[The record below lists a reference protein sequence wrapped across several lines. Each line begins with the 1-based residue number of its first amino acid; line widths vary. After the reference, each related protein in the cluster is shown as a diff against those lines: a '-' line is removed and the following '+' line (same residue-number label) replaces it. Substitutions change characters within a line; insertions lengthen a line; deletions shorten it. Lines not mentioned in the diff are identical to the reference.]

1 MSPNIR
7 PKETLDKAL
16 ALNLD
21 PSRYGT
27 FAEIGAGQEVVRW
40 FFRAGGAAGTI
51 AKSISAYDMTVSD
64 AIYGKCKRYVCRERL
79 EQMLDYE
86 YELILSRLTDHREV
100 ESAYFAFADTVVA
113 RSYRGGHECHGWM
126 GIKFQAGPGDDFSE
140 IIIHVRMLD
149 NEALLQQEALGIVG
163 VNLVHGA
170 FEFSTSPE
178 DLLASLLDGL
188 STDRIEV
195 DMVDFSGEE
204 FHSVDNRVMSLRLVQ
219 LSLSEAAMFSSDGTV
234 LQASEVL
241 RKKPVLVERGSFRP
255 ITKVNVDMFR
265 CAHAQFLEELGDGE
279 APLALMEITM
289 NNLLAEGEL
298 DLQDFL
304 ARVDIMAAT
313 GVAVL
318 ISDYFEFYRLA
329 QYLRRSTDRKI
340 AVVLGAGSLA
350 ELFKEHFYEELEGG
364 ILEAFGRLFKTD
376 LKLFIYPLR
385 NPHNGELIT
394 TETLKVAHD
403 LDGLYRF
410 LIARKQIED
419 IRNFRGDILHIFS
432 ADVRKLILAGD
443 PQWAEMVPDKVAEII
458 RSRGLFAY
466 EKPGKKKGHGRLPD
480 MRSHND

>member
-1 MSPNIR
+1 MSPNPR
-7 PKETLDKAL
+7 PKETFEKAL

-21 PSRYGT
+21 PVCYGT

-51 AKSISAYDMTVSD
+51 AKSISAYDMKVSD

-86 YELILSRLTDHREV
+86 FDLNLSRLTGRREV

-126 GIKFQAGPGDDFSE
+126 GIKFQANPRDDFSE

-149 NEALLQQEALGIVG
+149 DEAILQQEVLGIVG

-170 FEFSTSPE
+170 FEFFDSPE
-178 DLLASLLDGL
+178 ALLASLLDGL
-188 STDRIEV
+188 STDRIEI
-195 DMVDFSGEE
+195 DMVDFSGKA
-204 FHSVDNRVMSLRLVQ
+204 FQAVDNRVMSLRLVQ
-219 LSLSEAAMFSSDGTV
+219 LGLSDAAMFSSDGTV

-265 CAHAQFLEELGDGE
+265 SARAQFLEELEDGE
-279 APLALMEITM
+279 APLALMEITL
-289 NNLLAEGEL
+289 NNLLAEGEF

-313 GVAVL
+313 GVTVL

-329 QYLRRSTDRKI
+329 QYLRRSTTGRI
-340 AVVLGAGSLA
+340 ALVLGAGSLL
-350 ELFKEHFYEELEGG
+350 ELFNEKFYRKLEGG
-364 ILEAFGRLFKTD
+364 ILEAFGRLFKNE
-376 LKLFIYPLR
+376 LKLFVYPLR
-385 NPHNGELIT
+385 DTESGDLIT
-394 TETLKVAHD
+394 TDTLNVGED
-403 LDGLYRF
+403 LEGLYRF
-410 LIARKQIED
+410 LIARGQIEA
-419 IRNFRGDILHIFS
+419 IRDYREDILHIFS
-432 ADVRKLILAGD
+432 KDVLSRIRAGD
-443 PQWAEMVPDKVAEII
+443 SAWEEMVPDRVVEII
-458 RSRGLFAY
+458 RSRGLF
-466 EKPGKKKGHGRLPD
+466 GFKKAG
-480 MRSHND
+480 

>member
-1 MSPNIR
+1 MSHATR
-7 PKETLDKAL
+7 PKETLEKAL

-21 PSRYGT
+21 PSHYGT

-64 AIYGKCKRYVCRERL
+64 AIYGKCTRYVCRERL

-86 YELILSRLTDHREV
+86 YELNLSRLSDHREV

-126 GIKFQAGPGDDFSE
+126 GIKFQVGPGDDFSE

-149 NEALLQQEALGIVG
+149 NKAILQQEALGMVG
-163 VNLVHGA
+163 VNLVYGA
-170 FEFSTSPE
+170 FEFHATPE

-188 STDRIEV
+188 SIDRIEI
-195 DMVDFSGEE
+195 DMVDFSGKA
-204 FHSVDNRVMSLRLVQ
+204 FDSVDNRVMSLRLVQ
-219 LSLSEAAMFSSDGTV
+219 LGLSEAAMFSSDGTV

-241 RKKPVLVERGSFRP
+241 RKKAVLVERGSFRP

-265 CAHAQFLEELGDGE
+265 CAHTQFLEDLGDGE

-289 NNLLAEGEL
+289 NNLLAEGGF

-313 GVAVL
+313 GVTVL

-340 AVVLGAGSLA
+340 AVVLGASSLA
-350 ELFKEHFYEELEGG
+350 EVFEERFYEDLEGG

-376 LKLFIYPLR
+376 LTLFIYPLR
-385 NPHNGELIT
+385 DSRSGELIT
-394 TETLKVAHD
+394 TDTLKVADD
-403 LDGLYRF
+403 LEGLYRF
-410 LIARKQIED
+410 LVARKRIED
-419 IRNFRGDILHIFS
+419 IRNFREDILHIFS
-432 ADVRKLILAGD
+432 GDVRKLIQAGD
-443 PQWAEMVPDKVAEII
+443 PGWEQMVPDKVAEII
-458 RSRGLFAY
+458 RSRGLFGY
-466 EKPGKKKGHGRLPD
+466 SKPSD
-480 MRSHND
+480 I

>member
-1 MSPNIR
+1 MD
-7 PKETLDKAL
+7 TLEKAL
-16 ALNLD
+16 ALNMN
-21 PSRYGT
+21 PARYGT

-86 YELILSRLTDHREV
+86 YDLNLSRLSDSREI
-100 ESAYFAFADTVVA
+100 ETAYFAFADTVVA

-126 GIKFQAGPGDDFSE
+126 GIKFQVGPGDDFSE

-149 NEALLQQEALGIVG
+149 NTATLQQEALGMVG

-195 DMVDFSGEE
+195 DMVDFSGKAFE
-204 FHSVDNRVMSLRLVQ
+204 SVDNRVMSLRLVQ
-219 LSLSEAAMFSSDGTV
+219 LGLSKAAMFSSDGAV

-265 CAHAQFLEELGDGE
+265 CAQAQFLEELGDGE

-289 NNLLAEGEL
+289 NNLLAEGEF

-304 ARVDIMAAT
+304 ARVDIMSAT
-313 GVAVL
+313 GVTVL

-329 QYLRRSTDRKI
+329 QYLRRSTTGRI
-340 AVVLGAGSLA
+340 ALVLGAGSLVD
-350 ELFKEHFYEELEGG
+350 LFNENFYQKLQGG
-364 ILEAFGRLFKTD
+364 ILEAFGRLFKNG
-376 LKLFIYPLR
+376 LKLFVYPLR
-385 NPHNGELIT
+385 NPDSGDLIT
-394 TETLKVAHD
+394 LDTLNVGDD
-403 LDGLYRF
+403 LEDLYRF
-410 LIARKQIED
+410 LIARGQIEA
-419 IRNFRGDILHIFS
+419 IRDYQENVLHIFS
-432 ADVRKLILAGD
+432 KDVLNLIRAGD
-443 PQWAEMVPDKVAEII
+443 SAWEEMVPDRVAEII
-458 RSRGLFAY
+458 RSRGLF
-466 EKPGKKKGHGRLPD
+466 GFKKAV
-480 MRSHND
+480 

>member
-1 MSPNIR
+1 MD
-7 PKETLDKAL
+7 TLEKAL
-16 ALNLD
+16 ALNMN
-21 PSRYGT
+21 PARYGT

-79 EQMLDYE
+79 KQMLDYE
-86 YELILSRLTDHREV
+86 YDLNLSRLSDSREI
-100 ESAYFAFADTVVA
+100 ETAYFAFADTVVA

-126 GIKFQAGPGDDFSE
+126 GIKFQVGPGDDFSE

-149 NEALLQQEALGIVG
+149 NTATLQQEALGMVG

-195 DMVDFSGEE
+195 DMVDFSGKAFE
-204 FHSVDNRVMSLRLVQ
+204 SVDNRVMSLRLVQ
-219 LSLSEAAMFSSDGTV
+219 LGLSKAAMFSSDGAV

-265 CAHAQFLEELGDGE
+265 CAQAQFLEELGDGE

-289 NNLLAEGEL
+289 NNLLAEGEF

-304 ARVDIMAAT
+304 ARVDIMSAT
-313 GVAVL
+313 GVTVL

-329 QYLRRSTDRKI
+329 QYLRRSTTGRI
-340 AVVLGAGSLA
+340 ALVLGAGSLVD
-350 ELFKEHFYEELEGG
+350 LFNENFYQKLQGG
-364 ILEAFGRLFKTD
+364 ILEAFGRLFKNG
-376 LKLFIYPLR
+376 LKLFVYPLR
-385 NPHNGELIT
+385 NPDSGDLIT
-394 TETLKVAHD
+394 LDTLNVGDD
-403 LDGLYRF
+403 LEDLYRF
-410 LIARKQIED
+410 LIARGQIEA
-419 IRNFRGDILHIFS
+419 IRDYQENVLHIFS
-432 ADVRKLILAGD
+432 KDVLNLIRAGD
-443 PQWAEMVPDKVAEII
+443 SAWEEMVPDRVAEII
-458 RSRGLFAY
+458 RSRGLF
-466 EKPGKKKGHGRLPD
+466 GFKKAV
-480 MRSHND
+480 

>member
-1 MSPNIR
+1 MSTHPR
-7 PKETLDKAL
+7 PKEPLEKAL

-86 YELILSRLTDHREV
+86 YELNLSRLAGHREV

-126 GIKFQAGPGDDFSE
+126 GIKFQAAPGEDFSE
-140 IIIHVRMLD
+140 IIIHVRMRD
-149 NEALLQQEALGIVG
+149 DEAVLQQEALGMVG

-170 FEFSTSPE
+170 FEFNTTPE

-195 DMVDFSGEE
+195 DMVDFSGQA
-204 FHSVDNRVMSLRLVQ
+204 FKAVDKRVMSLKLVQ
-219 LSLSEAAMFSSDGTV
+219 LGLSEAAMFSPDGTV

-241 RKKPVLVERGSFRP
+241 RKRPVLVERGSFRP

-265 CAHAQFLEELGDGE
+265 CAQAQFLEDLDDGE
-279 APLALMEITM
+279 EPLALMEITM
-289 NNLLAEGEL
+289 NNLMAGGEL
-298 DLQDFL
+298 DLDDFL
-304 ARVDIMAAT
+304 DRIDIMSLA
-313 GVAVL
+313 GVTVL

-329 QYLRRSTDRKI
+329 QYLRRSTKNRI
-340 AVVLGAGSLA
+340 ALVLGAGSLL
-350 ELFKEHFYEELEGG
+350 ELFNEKYYRKLQGG
-364 ILEAFGRLFKTD
+364 ILEAFGRLFKNS
-376 LKLFIYPLR
+376 LKLFVYPLR
-385 NPHNGELIT
+385 DPESGELIT
-394 TETLKVAHD
+394 TNTLRVGD
-403 LDGLYRF
+403 ELEGLYRF
-410 LIARKQIED
+410 LLGRGQIEA
-419 IRNFRGDILHIFS
+419 IRNYREDILHIFS
-432 ADVRKLILAGD
+432 RDVLNLIREGESA
-443 PQWAEMVPDKVAEII
+443 WEEMVPEQVVEII
-458 RSRGLFAY
+458 RSRGLFGFREA
-466 EKPGKKKGHGRLPD
+466 E
-480 MRSHND
+480 

>member
-1 MSPNIR
+1 MSPNLR
-7 PKETLDKAL
+7 PKDTLEKAL

-21 PSRYGT
+21 PARYGT

-51 AKSISAYDMTVSD
+51 AKSISAYDMAVSD
-64 AIYGKCKRYVCRERL
+64 AIYGGSKRYVSRERL
-79 EQMLDYE
+79 EQMLDCE
-86 YELILSRLTDHREV
+86 YDLNLSRLTNSREIKT
-100 ESAYFAFADTVVA
+100 AYFAFADTVVA

-126 GIKFQAGPGDDFSE
+126 GIKFQAGPDDDFSE

-149 NEALLQQEALGIVG
+149 NEAILQQEALGIVG

-170 FEFSTSPE
+170 FEFSTSSE
-178 DLLASLLDGL
+178 NLLASLLDGL

-219 LSLSEAAMFSSDGTV
+219 LGLSEAAMFSSDGTV

-255 ITKVNVDMFR
+255 ITMVNVDMFR

-279 APLALMEITM
+279 APVALMEITM
-289 NNLLAEGEL
+289 SNLLAEGEL
-298 DLQDFL
+298 NLQDFL

-313 GVAVL
+313 GVTVL

-329 QYLRRSTDRKI
+329 QYLRRSTTGRI
-340 AVVLGAGSLA
+340 ALVLGAGSLA
-350 ELFKEHFYEELEGG
+350 ELFNEQFYKKLQGG
-364 ILEAFGRLFKTD
+364 ILEAFGRLFKNE
-376 LKLFIYPLR
+376 LKLFVYPLR
-385 NPHNGELIT
+385 NPENGELIT
-394 TETLKVAHD
+394 TDTLNVGDD

-410 LIARKQIED
+410 LIARKRIED
-419 IRNFRGDILHIFS
+419 IRNFREDVLHIFS
-432 ADVRKLILAGD
+432 GDVGKLIQAGN
-443 PQWAEMVPDKVAEII
+443 PEWEKMVPDKVAEII
-458 RSRGLFAY
+458 RSRGLLGY
-466 EKPGKKKGHGRLPD
+466 EKPD
-480 MRSHND
+480 D

>member
-1 MSPNIR
+1 MD
-7 PKETLDKAL
+7 TLEKAL
-16 ALNLD
+16 ALNMN
-21 PSRYGT
+21 PARYGT

-79 EQMLDYE
+79 KQMLDYE
-86 YELILSRLTDHREV
+86 YDLNLSRLSDSREI
-100 ESAYFAFADTVVA
+100 ETAYFAFADTVVA

-126 GIKFQAGPGDDFSE
+126 GIKFQVGPGDDFSE

-149 NEALLQQEALGIVG
+149 NTATLQQEALGMVG

-195 DMVDFSGEE
+195 DMVDFSGKAFE
-204 FHSVDNRVMSLRLVQ
+204 SVDNRVMSLRLVQ
-219 LSLSEAAMFSSDGTV
+219 LGLSEAAMFSSDGTV

-265 CAHAQFLEELGDGE
+265 CAQAQFLEELGDGE

-289 NNLLAEGEL
+289 NNLLAEGEF

-304 ARVDIMAAT
+304 ARVDIMSAT
-313 GVAVL
+313 GVTVL

-329 QYLRRSTDRKI
+329 QYLRRSTTGRI
-340 AVVLGAGSLA
+340 ALVLGAGSLVD
-350 ELFKEHFYEELEGG
+350 LFNENFYQKLQGG
-364 ILEAFGRLFKTD
+364 ILEAFGRLFKNG
-376 LKLFIYPLR
+376 LKLFVYPLR
-385 NPHNGELIT
+385 NPDSGDLIT
-394 TETLKVAHD
+394 LDTLNVGDD
-403 LDGLYRF
+403 LEDLYRF
-410 LIARKQIED
+410 LIARGQIEA
-419 IRNFRGDILHIFS
+419 IRDYQENVLHIFS
-432 ADVRKLILAGD
+432 KDVLNLIRAGD
-443 PQWAEMVPDKVAEII
+443 SAWEEMVPDRVAEII
-458 RSRGLFAY
+458 RSRGLF
-466 EKPGKKKGHGRLPD
+466 GFKKAV
-480 MRSHND
+480 

>member
-1 MSPNIR
+1 MNP
-7 PKETLDKAL
+7 A
-16 ALNLD
+16 
-21 PSRYGT
+21 RYGT

-86 YELILSRLTDHREV
+86 YGLNLSRLSDSREI
-100 ESAYFAFADTVVA
+100 ETAYFAFADTVVA

-126 GIKFQAGPGDDFSE
+126 GIKFQVGPGDDFSE

-149 NEALLQQEALGIVG
+149 NTATLQQEALGMVG

-195 DMVDFSGEE
+195 DMVDFSGKAFE
-204 FHSVDNRVMSLRLVQ
+204 SVDNRVMSLRLVQ
-219 LSLSEAAMFSSDGTV
+219 LGLSKAAMFSSDGAV

-265 CAHAQFLEELGDGE
+265 CAQAQFLEELGDGE

-289 NNLLAEGEL
+289 NNLLAEGEF

-304 ARVDIMAAT
+304 ARVDIMSAT
-313 GVAVL
+313 GVTVL

-329 QYLRRSTDRKI
+329 QYLRRSTTGRI
-340 AVVLGAGSLA
+340 ALVLGAGSLVD
-350 ELFKEHFYEELEGG
+350 LFNENFYQKLQGG
-364 ILEAFGRLFKTD
+364 ILEAFGRLFKNG
-376 LKLFIYPLR
+376 LKLFVYPLR
-385 NPHNGELIT
+385 NPDSGDLIT
-394 TETLKVAHD
+394 LDTLNVGDD
-403 LDGLYRF
+403 LEDLYRF
-410 LIARKQIED
+410 LIARGQIEA
-419 IRNFRGDILHIFS
+419 IRDYQENVLHIFS
-432 ADVRKLILAGD
+432 KDVLNLIRAGD
-443 PQWAEMVPDKVAEII
+443 SAWEEMVPDRVAEII
-458 RSRGLFAY
+458 RSRGLF
-466 EKPGKKKGHGRLPD
+466 GFKKAV
-480 MRSHND
+480 